1 MEIGIMIEKK
11 IKWVG
16 IDFGTTNSAAV
27 SFLNEGS
34 EIGRYEHGDD
44 QGTPFP
50 SIVGINKETGEVI
63 TGRDAKNRRIELS
76 ENYEFF
82 SSIKSIIDKDEYY
95 NVAGKKWT
103 PVALATEIL
112 KGLKTEI
119 KRKNVEADSVVMAV
133 PVGFSPKKKMKL
145 REAAQNAGIKV
156 ETFISEPTAALVS
169 NYAKMRMFKNVVVF
183 DWGGGTLDVAVLHIE
198 SGRVEEIT
206 TDGMNLAGDNID
218 KKIAEQMHIK
228 YCRNKG
234 VTKTFDEVNARSRD
248 RLLVKSEAAKIDL
261 SEGAE
266 IASILVPNYDDN
278 GVLRD
283 SIEYELFDELVQ
295 PEVNEAINCIN
306 RAIDKANLNKAYIDA
321 ILCVGGSSRLKPFRE
336 KIVKSYGQEKVI
348 YPEKVMW
355 NIAEGAAVISMSNA
369 AGGYGMNQDI
379 GLILSNRSFYPLLKK
394 GQPIPCKEKK
404 INFASVTDEKSVRF
418 LVTDA
423 EDPMKRTF
431 EKAIVIDREGQG
443 FMSEQFEV
451 SCFVDPDLLL
461 RFRVRSTEF
470 MKKYL
475 YMWTYNKLNIYYQIE
490 GDGHARK

>member
-1 MEIGIMIEKK
+1 MIEKK
-11 IKWVG
+11 RKWIG
-16 IDFGTTNSAAV
+16 IDFGTTNSASI
-27 SFLNEGS
+27 SFLDEGNA
-34 EIGRYEHGDD
+34 IGRYEHGDD

-50 SIVGINKETGEVI
+50 SIVGINRETGEVI
-63 TGRDAKNRRIELS
+63 TGREAKNHRIELS
-76 ENYEFF
+76 EKYEFF
-82 SSIKSIIDKDEYY
+82 TSIKSIIDKDEYY
-95 NVAGKKWT
+95 DIAGAKWS

-112 KGLKTEI
+112 KGLKNEI
-119 KRKNVEADSVVMAV
+119 GRKNIVADSVVMAV

-145 REAAQNAGIKV
+145 REAAQNAGIKI
-156 ETFISEPTAALVS
+156 ETFISEPTAALIS
-169 NYAKMRMFKNVVVF
+169 NYSKMRMFKNVAVF
-183 DWGGGTLDVAVLHIE
+183 DWGGGTLDVAILHIE
-198 SGRVEEIT
+198 NGRVEEIST
-206 TDGMNLAGDNID
+206 TGMDLAGDNID

-228 YCRNKG
+228 YCRNKN
-234 VTKTFDEVNARSRD
+234 VTKTFNEVEGKFRD
-248 RLLVKSEAAKIDL
+248 RLVVKSEAAKIDL

-266 IASILVPNYDDN
+266 VASVLVPNYDNN
-278 GVLRD
+278 GVFRE
-283 SIEYELFDELVQ
+283 SIDYDLFVKLVE
-295 PEVNEAINCIN
+295 PEVNEAMNCLQ
-306 RAIDKANLNKAYIDA
+306 RAIKNANLNEANIDA
-321 ILCVGGSSRLKPFRE
+321 ILCVGGSSRLRPFRE
-336 KIVKSYGQEKVI
+336 KIINEYGADKVV

-355 NIAEGAAVISMSNA
+355 NIAEGAAVISMSNT

-379 GLILSNRSFYPLLKK
+379 GLILSNGKFYPLLHKSQK
-394 GQPIPCKEKK
+394 IPCKEKK

-431 EKAIVIDREGQG
+431 EEAIVIDRKGQG

-490 GDGHARK
+490 GDGNARK

>member
-1 MEIGIMIEKK
+1 MEGKK
-11 IKWVG
+11 IKWIG
-16 IDFGTTNSAAV
+16 IDFGTTNSAAI
-27 SFLNEGS
+27 SFLDEGK

-50 SIVGINKETGEVI
+50 SIVGINKETGEII

-82 SSIKSIIDKDEYY
+82 TSIKSIIDKDEYY
-95 NVAGKKWT
+95 DVAGKKWT

-133 PVGFSPKKKMKL
+133 PVGFSAKKKMKL
-145 REAAQNAGIKV
+145 REAAQNAGIKI
-156 ETFISEPTAALVS
+156 EAFISEPTAALVS
-169 NYAKMRMFKNVVVF
+169 NYAKMRMFKNVAVF
-183 DWGGGTLDVAVLHIE
+183 DWGGGTLDVAILHIE
-198 SGRVEEIT
+198 LGRVEEIA

-228 YCRNKG
+228 YCRKKG
-234 VTKTFDEVNARSRD
+234 FTKTFDEVNAKSRD

-266 IASILVPNYDDN
+266 VASVLVPNYDDN
-278 GVLRD
+278 GVFRE
-283 SIEYELFDELVQ
+283 SIEYELFEELVQ
-295 PEVNEAINCIN
+295 PEVYEAINCIN
-306 RAIDKANLNKAYIDA
+306 RAIEKAHLNKANIDA

-336 KIVKSYGQEKVI
+336 EVVALFGEEKVV
-348 YPEKVMW
+348 YPDKVMW

-379 GLILSNRSFYPLLKK
+379 GLILSNGTFYPLLKK
-394 GQPIPCKEKK
+394 GQSIPCKEKK

-418 LVTDA
+418 LITDA
-423 EDPMKRTF
+423 EDPLKRTF
-431 EKAIVIDREGQG
+431 EEPIVIDREGQG

-451 SCFVDPDLLL
+451 SCYVDPDLLL

-490 GDGHARK
+490 GDANERK

>member
-1 MEIGIMIEKK
+1 MIEKK

-306 RAIDKANLNKAYIDA
+306 RAIDKANLNKANIDA

-379 GLILSNRSFYPLLKK
+379 GLILSNGSFYPLLKK

>member
-1 MEIGIMIEKK
+1 MIEKK